1 MLFILTARR
10 KRMNMRNKSMQQESV
25 QKPILVQ
32 FRIPPDL
39 MKSLRIASAKAG
51 YATVPRCLIDLVK
64 SFSAKA

>member
-1 MLFILTARR
+1 
-10 KRMNMRNKSMQQESV
+10 MNNKSMQQENV

-39 MKSLRIASAKAG
+39 MKSLRVASAEAD

-64 SFSAKA
+64 KFVAKS